1 MAIISKIIVKVVSL
15 ELKQVNLQRFSK
27 WFQVAQKMPLQ
38 QQKMGKVN
46 QFSSLSQKMGQT

>member
-15 ELKQVNLQRFSK
+15 ELKKVNLQRFSK

-38 QQKMGKVN
+38 QQKMAKVN

>member
-38 QQKMGKVN
+38 QQKMAKVN